1 MSIGNVAS
9 ATLFAPPWESH
20 CLLLEICIGLIQKTE
35 SWSVTLLVI
44 FMNSILWYWLS
55 NVSNIISGCIGYF
68 AIMSSFLWLLIINY
82 NLWKTFQKIGVAI
95 ENRFVEYNI
104 FVWSGTSILFT
115 ITISAETIGLW
126 TPALVNSKT
135 APNFINLYCWI
146 NSTTIILIFLFRLI
160 TVSIKLTDGRAR
172 FTITGLCL
180 FWSRSISSSS

>member
-1 MSIGNVAS
+1 
-9 ATLFAPPWESH
+9 
-20 CLLLEICIGLIQKTE
+20 
-35 SWSVTLLVI
+35 
-44 FMNSILWYWLS
+44 
-55 NVSNIISGCIGYF
+55 
-68 AIMSSFLWLLIINY
+68 MSSFLWLLIINY

-126 TPALVNSKT
+126 TPALVNSKA

-160 TVSIKLTDGRAR
+160 TVFIKLTDGRAR

-180 FWSRSISSSS
+180 F